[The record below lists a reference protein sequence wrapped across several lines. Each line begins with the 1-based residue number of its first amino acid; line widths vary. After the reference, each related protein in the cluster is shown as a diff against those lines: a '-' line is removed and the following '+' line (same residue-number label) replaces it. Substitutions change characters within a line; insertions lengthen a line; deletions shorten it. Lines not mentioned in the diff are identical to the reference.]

1 MELHS
6 NKMLQ
11 GKIVLITGASRG
23 IGKAISL
30 YFAKNGARIILT
42 GRNLYLLEKVK
53 STLDF
58 HQDGHLVFEM
68 DVNNVNSIKAIFD
81 SLTKKKILIDCLIN
95 NAGVMKDATL
105 MMLKSQDISDTFSTN
120 VFGTIETTKF
130 ALKSFIKNK
139 KGCVINISSIIGTNG
154 ASGQS
159 VYSSSKS
166 AIIGFTKSLSKEL
179 APLNIRVNAIAP
191 GFIVTDLTTGND
203 PKFYEKNL
211 SNIGMKRFGTPEDV
225 AKVALFLSSDLSLY
239 VTGQTIGV
247 DGGMII

>member
-1 MELHS
+1 MELNS
-6 NKMLQ
+6 NRMLQ

-23 IGKAISL
+23 IGKVISL

-42 GRNLYLLEKVK
+42 GRNLCMLEKVK

-68 DVNNVNSIKAIFD
+68 DVNNVNSIKAVFD
-81 SLTKKKILIDCLIN
+81 SLTKQKILIDCLIN

-105 MMLKSQDISDTFSTN
+105 IMLKSQDINDTYSTN

-130 ALKSFIKNK
+130 ALKSLIKNK
-139 KGCVINISSIIGTNG
+139 KGCIINISSIIGTNG

-166 AIIGFTKSLSKEL
+166 AILGFTKSLSKEL
-179 APLNIRVNAIAP
+179 SPLNIRVNAIAP
-191 GFIVTDLTTGND
+191 GFIDTDLTSGRE
-203 PKFYEKNL
+203 PKFYEKNI

-225 AKVALFLSSDLSLY
+225 ANVALFLASDLSSY